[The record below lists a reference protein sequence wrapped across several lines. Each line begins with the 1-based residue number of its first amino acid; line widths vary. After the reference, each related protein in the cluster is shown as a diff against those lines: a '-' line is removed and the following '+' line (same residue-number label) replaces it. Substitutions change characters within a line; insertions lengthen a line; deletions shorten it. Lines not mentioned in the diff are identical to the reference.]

1 MSTADYYKTL
11 GVKRGASADEIK
23 KAYRKL
29 AVKYHPDHN
38 PGDKQAEDKFKEI
51 SEAYA
56 VLSDQEKRRQYDQF
70 GHSEFR
76 QHYSS
81 EDIFRNSDFSDI
93 FREFGIGGEDVF
105 GSFFGG
111 RRRSGR
117 AYGGG
122 GRGQSGFFGDFGT
135 DMRAPRKKG
144 NNLSYDLHV
153 PLREAVFGAER
164 LLAFNTDTGV
174 AKISVKVPPGIVTG
188 KKLRITGKGSPSP
201 NGGSPGDLLV
211 NIVVDPDPA
220 FRRDGDDLIV
230 DLPLKLT
237 EAFLGR
243 KAEVTTLEGKTLN
256 LTVPPGTQNQGKL
269 RIKGHGAPKTSGS
282 GRGDLIVQIMIKSQ
296 GPLTDKQ
303 KELLEALAEEGL

>member
-1 MSTADYYKTL
+1 VSTNDYYKIL
-11 GVKRGASADEIK
+11 GLNRGASADEIK

-38 PGDKQAEDKFKEI
+38 PDDKEAEDKFKEL

-56 VLSDQEKRRQYDQF
+56 VLSDAEKRRQYDQF

-76 QHYSS
+76 QQYSS
-81 EDIFRNSDFSDI
+81 EDIFRNSDFSDV
-93 FREFGIGGEDVF
+93 FREFGIGGEDLF
-105 GSFFGG
+105 GHFFGG

-117 AYGGG
+117 AYGG

-153 PLREAVFGAER
+153 TLKEAVFGTER
-164 LLAFNTDTGV
+164 LIAFNTETGV
-174 AKISVKVPPGIVTG
+174 SKISVKVPPGVATG

-211 NIVVDPDPA
+211 NIIVGSDPS

-237 EAFLGR
+237 EAVLGK
-243 KAEVTTLEGKTLN
+243 KAEVTTLEGKTLS

-269 RIKGHGAPKTSGS
+269 RIKGHGAPKSKGS
-282 GRGDLIVQIMIKSQ
+282 GRGDLIVQITVKSP

-303 KELLEALAEEGL
+303 KELLQALAEEGL